1 MLNQNKLETLNQA
14 NHLLN
19 QKHARLGLKPMLVTG
34 TSPEMFRAAL
44 ERKLSERVI
53 GANRTE
59 REEAQPRVMTVAD
72 DFNETVADL
81 RDFQREISP
90 SVQPASPVAK
100 TKSSAGLWAWFL
112 VLVVA
117 GALTLVIYSYWA
129 SSLDEIKVSPTI
141 LASGAAKPI
150 LITAGTYQKRSEANA
165 MKSEVER
172 ITGDKVRVIKHGSHF
187 VLQIGDKYQ
196 RSEDAYLVFD
206 ELVKYPLS
214 DLALRSI

>member
-1 MLNQNKLETLNQA
+1 MLNPNNLNTLNQA
-14 NHLLN
+14 NQLLN
-19 QKHARLGLKPMLVTG
+19 QKHAKLGLKPMLVSG

-44 ERKLSERVI
+44 ERKLEERVI
-53 GANRTE
+53 GVNRAE
-59 REEAQPRVMTVAD
+59 REEVSPRVVAVAD
-72 DFNETVADL
+72 DFNKTVADL
-81 RDFQREISP
+81 RDFQTTSIP
-90 SVQPASPVAK
+90 SIQATK

-150 LITAGTYQKRSEANA
+150 LITAGTYKKRSEANA
-165 MKSEVER
+165 MKSELER

>member
-19 QKHARLGLKPMLVTG
+19 QKHARLGLKPMLVSG

-53 GANRTE
+53 GANRIE
-59 REEAQPRVMTVAD
+59 REETQPRVMTVAD

-90 SVQPASPVAK
+90 SVQPATPVAK
-100 TKSSAGLWAWFL
+100 TQSSAGLWAWFL

-141 LASGAAKPI
+141 LASTAAKPL

-165 MKSEVER
+165 MKSEIER

-214 DLALRSI
+214 DLAIRSI